1 MTVPNT
7 HCSSIRV
14 FRGAFGVRIC
24 PACLAV
30 SAVIIRK
37 CWHQP
42 RQWCSVFAL
51 VPRAGSHHSDGTD
64 TRYSSPHKKK
74 SLVRSQLPRPHH
86 ISVYL
91 RGGAYRLKLTVWSGQ
106 AWRLETVLCKESQT
120 DTWRPFLL
128 TLVQDGPDVYPGQTI
143 AIEQVSGINNFYLAL
158 LFAYIV
164 PVHKEVASSPV
175 APL

>member
-1 MTVPNT
+1 VVLLASIFVQPAWQFQLSSFANVGTNQGSGVPYS
-7 HCSSIRV
+7 HL
-14 FRGAFGVRIC
+14 
-24 PACLAV
+24 CLV
-30 SAVIIRK
+30 LVLII
-37 CWHQP
+37 QTE
-42 RQWCSVFAL
+42 QIQDTQAL
-51 VPRAGSHHSDGTD
+51 T
-64 TRYSSPHKKK
+64 KKI

-143 AIEQVSGINNFYLAL
+143 AIEQASGINNFYLAL